1 MMDPIAG
8 HTLAAAS
15 ARAQEDTRLL
25 ARIAAGDE
33 RALGSLYDAHGSTVY
48 TLALAITSSP
58 DAAEAAVADTFA
70 EVWRSAR
77 SLVSREPSPMAWL
90 VRQVRQR
97 ALAARPAASP
107 APAVP
112 SALLTRVSQ
121 PERQALELA
130 WFQGL
135 SRVEIAAALGEPEA
149 VVSGYLRRGMDQL
162 RALMS
167 APGSGPSLEAIA

>member
-25 ARIAAGDE
+25 ARVAAGDE

-48 TLALAITSSP
+48 ALALAITCSP
-58 DAAEAAVADTFA
+58 EAAEAAVADTFA
-70 EVWRSAR
+70 EVWRNAR
-77 SLVSREPSPMAWL
+77 TAVGSEASVMAWL

-97 ALAARPAASP
+97 ALATRAAAAPAAAMSS
-107 APAVP
+107 V
-112 SALLTRVSQ
+112 LLTRVSQ

-135 SRVEIAAALGEPEA
+135 SRAEIAAALGEPES

-162 RALMS
+162 RALMPTP
-167 APGSGPSLEAIA
+167 AAGPTLEAIA